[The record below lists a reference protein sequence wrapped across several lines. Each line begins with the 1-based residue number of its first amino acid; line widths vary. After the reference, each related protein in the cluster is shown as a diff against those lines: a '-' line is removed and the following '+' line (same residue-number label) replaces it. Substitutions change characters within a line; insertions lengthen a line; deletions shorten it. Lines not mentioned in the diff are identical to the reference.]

1 MQTIVRDDNG
11 VLRFR
16 QNAIV
21 RYLLDA
27 GHIDLNDIAL
37 RRFDDEDRAQLAQLI
52 GYSLSGFSELSY
64 VNDETYEQAEYA
76 AMLFEENE

>member
-1 MQTIVRDDNG
+1 MQPIYRDDDG
-11 VLRFR
+11 VVRFR

-27 GHIDLNDIAL
+27 GHLDLNDIAL

-64 VNDETYEQAEYA
+64 VSDELYEQAEFA
-76 AMLFEENE
+76 AMQAEEQE